1 MSTNNSNVCVDP
13 SRLTLAI
20 FGAIFGTLLLCTGF
34 ALAVWY
40 LVRNHQFADKLLFP
54 EAAGQYNKRRKKQQQ
69 QKTENEAEAAEE
81 NNIEE
86 ITSTPSIQNVIVT
99 QKTENNIIEKST
111 EYERKNQIVLEMN
124 EIKQTTKIVEVS
136 PQTLS
141 PREEEIY
148 GTAEEYQRKRIIPI
162 NKNYSENSEK
172 CEELNNEKNR
182 KIENEEK
189 MEGDEKKK
197 EEEDK
202 MKNKPEI
209 NGKKFMSEIAAA
221 AVASTINGN
230 SIKKNEGNEIKQITI
245 GSPKNGK
252 LKEEKLERIK
262 EDEEYSKNNL
272 NGWAEKGEENIEEE
286 NNEELV
292 PEHLRSMLSEEQFGM
307 LEANK
312 RRLEQERRQ
321 LRELGVIF

>member
-1 MSTNNSNVCVDP
+1 MSTNNNNLCVDP

-54 EAAGQYNKRRKKQQQ
+54 EAAGKYNNRRKKQQH
-69 QKTENEAEAAEE
+69 KTENEAEAAQEN

-86 ITSTPSIQNVIVT
+86 ISSTT
-99 QKTENNIIEKST
+99 QKEF
-111 EYERKNQIVLEMN
+111 KNEIVLEMN
-124 EIKQTTKIVEVS
+124 EINKTTKIVEIKS
-136 PQTLS
+136 PQPQQQSMS

-148 GTAEEYQRKRIIPI
+148 GTAEDYQIKRPPKIKEKNFEKI
-162 NKNYSENSEK
+162 NEEN
-172 CEELNNEKNR
+172 NR
-182 KIENEEK
+182 KIEEEKEEK
-189 MEGDEKKK
+189 MREEEKEKKK
-197 EEEDK
+197 VEDEIDK
-202 MKNKPEI
+202 MKKTEI
-209 NGKKFMSEIAAA
+209 SNGKKFMSEIAAA
-221 AVASTINGN
+221 AVISTINGN
-230 SIKKNEGNEIKQITI
+230 SKKNEGINEIKQQPTTTI
-245 GSPKNGK
+245 IGLPKNGK
-252 LKEEKLERIK
+252 LKEEKLEKIK
-262 EDEEYSKNNL
+262 EDEEEYLKNNL
-272 NGWAEKGEENIEEE
+272 LNNKEKINGWTENNKEKEENEENIQ
-286 NNEELV
+286 EELV